1 MSLEII
7 ALVAMA
13 VVVAGGALLSVRIS
27 RQRNKTSTNKV
38 TIRDVE
44 TLGDVAGRDINKK
57 QLCHLPPAGRS
68 R

>member
-13 VVVAGGALLSVRIS
+13 VVVAGGALLSVRIN
-27 RQRNKTSTNKV
+27 RQRNRSSINKV
-38 TIRDVE
+38 NMRDVE
-44 TLGDVAGRDINKK
+44 TSGDVAGRDINK
-57 QLCHLPPAGRS
+57 R

>member
-57 QLCHLPPAGRS
+57 
-68 R
+68 